1 MEKRLEKGHSG
12 DRETR
17 NKGLPLLQAGG
28 KGATVLT
35 GVQFFVTIDCRPS
48 GSFGISQART
58 LERVAISFSRGGLPD
73 PGIKPVSLAS
83 PALGGGFFFLTT
95 EPPGKPS

>member
-35 GVQFFVTIDCRPS
+35 GVQLFVTIDCRPS

-58 LERVAISFSRGGLPD
+58 LERVAISFSRGSFLTQGSNQCLLHLLHWEVD
-73 PGIKPVSLAS
+73 
-83 PALGGGFFFLTT
+83 FFF
-95 EPPGKPS
+95 